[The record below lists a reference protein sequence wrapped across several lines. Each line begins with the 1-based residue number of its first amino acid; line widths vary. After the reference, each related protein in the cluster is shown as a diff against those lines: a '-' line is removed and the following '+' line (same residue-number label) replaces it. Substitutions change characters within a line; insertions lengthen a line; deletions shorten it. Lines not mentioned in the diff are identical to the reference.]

1 MSASERSTPNLRV
14 CKYGKDCYRKNPSHF
29 QEFSHPPE
37 VTNKRMISETTNI
50 ESPLKVQ
57 KLEESVTST
66 SRTSTLGDFYYLSEV
81 HGLDNSNAIN
91 LRDILSRDGNLVSSA
106 HFNYMFSIPWLLKHY
121 KPEGRS
127 KPLLIVHGCQGAEK
141 RESFLFFGGL
151 CIQLA

>member
-1 MSASERSTPNLRV
+1 MSACERSTPNLRV

-29 QEFSHPPE
+29 QEFSYPPE

-81 HGLDNSNAIN
+81 QGLENSNAIN
-91 LRDILSRDGNLVSSA
+91 LRNARWEFGILCA
-106 HFNYMFSIPWLLKHY
+106 F
-121 KPEGRS
+121 
-127 KPLLIVHGCQGAEK
+127 
-141 RESFLFFGGL
+141 
-151 CIQLA
+151 